1 MCSTSSW
8 WFVRPSSPP
17 RKAKSSRRRIAPR
30 RPPRST
36 RRKRKRSLRK
46 GRPASAGGLPRGVC
60 QLAEPVTEGVEF
72 LLNLRGV
79 LDLHGQCFIHV
90 FDSPLQDE
98 DFFMFGAGECAR
110 QTMNSGL
117 SSRSRCALLA
127 SLAPDSRVALGAC
140 LTDSFVSG
148 FP

>member
-1 MCSTSSW
+1 
-8 WFVRPSSPP
+8 
-17 RKAKSSRRRIAPR
+17 
-30 RPPRST
+30 
-36 RRKRKRSLRK
+36 
-46 GRPASAGGLPRGVC
+46 VC

-72 LLNLRGV
+72 LLNFRRV
-79 LDLHGQCFIHV
+79 LDLRGQCFIHV

-110 QTMNSGL
+110 QTMNSSL
-117 SSRSRCALLA
+117 SSRPRCARFA

-140 LTDSFVSG
+140 LTESIVSG